1 MVPSRGEDKNKQPC
15 VGRRS
20 IRDVTVMLKLRHHVT
35 SRCIQDLLEVLS
47 MFF

>member
-1 MVPSRGEDKNKQPC
+1 MVTFRGEDKNEQPC

-20 IRDVTVMLKLRHHVT
+20 IRDVTVMLKLRHHVS
-35 SRCIQDLLEVLS
+35 SRCIQNLLEVLS